1 MPLQEIALGIIA
13 VWLIGLSVGLVLVY
27 RFFDRLSSGV
37 KTGNLKRVL
46 DKILENQ
53 TKTGLGLANLERE
66 VKKLEEEGALHVQK
80 VGLVRFNPF
89 RETGGDHSFS
99 LALLNAKN
107 TGIILTS
114 LHTRERTR
122 VYIKAVK
129 KGKSEYEFSQEE
141 KKAQVLLHLR
151 KT

>member
-13 VWLIGLSVGLVLVY
+13 VWLIGLSLGLVLVY
-27 RFFDRLSSGV
+27 RFFGRLSSGV
-37 KTGNLKRVL
+37 KTGNLKKVL

-141 KKAQVLLHLR
+141 KKALSKAL
-151 KT
+151 KGS

>member
-141 KKAQVLLHLR
+141 KKALSKAL
-151 KT
+151 KES

>member
-27 RFFDRLSSGV
+27 RFFGRLSSGV
-37 KTGNLKRVL
+37 KTGNLKKVL

-53 TKTGLGLANLERE
+53 TKTSLGLANLERE

-107 TGIILTS
+107 TGILLTS

-141 KKAQVLLHLR
+141 KKALSKAL
-151 KT
+151 KES